1 MTTNLRARATAV
13 ALGVLLIGCT
23 AESDAGQGAT
33 LAGASAAAATPS
45 ATPAPASSATPATSA
60 TPPPPPPPAEPPA
73 PAPPPSAEPPAPAPA
88 PPAEPPAPAEEVLS
102 GEEAETVLIDTVA
115 EELGVP
121 RFIVSRYIAANGGL
135 EALARDNG
143 VSEEQIAR
151 LNAGVTRSEL
161 DEALGPLVDQIE
173 QRMAEGDR

>member
-73 PAPPPSAEPPAPAPA
+73 PA
-88 PPAEPPAPAEEVLS
+88 EEVLS

-135 EALARDNG
+135 EALARDNA